1 MARYKVLH
9 SIAHNVGQTFVGS
22 SHVRADD
29 HLMGLLLADARRTR
43 LSTLTVDILSGQAA
57 PAALVSRVLAR
68 AVDRSVQQFPEL
80 IVHSRTELR
89 YVTGARMEL
98 SFDLATER
106 PVGGAPGRT
115 ESPYLCRVCIDDDR
129 GKTWV
134 AELRGWSIAEQRTA
148 GTLLHRL
155 VGRG

>member
-9 SIAHNVGQTFVGS
+9 SIAHNVGQAFVGAGE
-22 SHVRADD
+22 VRADD

-43 LSTLTVDILSGQAA
+43 LSSLTVDILSGETT
-57 PAALVSRVLAR
+57 PTALVSRVLAR
-68 AVDRSVQQFPEL
+68 AVARSVQTFPEL
-80 IVHSRTELR
+80 IAHSGTELR

-98 SFDLATER
+98 AFDLATER
-106 PVGGAPGRT
+106 PAEGTPGRS
-115 ESPYLCRVCIDDDR
+115 ESPYLCRVSIDDDR

-134 AELRGWSIAEQRTA
+134 AELRGWSVAEQRTA
-148 GTLLHRL
+148 GALLHRL